1 MAKQKYT
8 KDTTKVVPDGF
19 TGAGNHQV
27 GRVNRRSSRKD
38 YKSGASTEAL
48 AVYEYISKQTK
59 DSRKAASEYL
69 SDMKFEHKR
78 KKNSSK
84 K

>member
-1 MAKQKYT
+1 MAKTKYT
-8 KDTTKVVPDGF
+8 KDTTKIVPDGF

-38 YKSGASTEAL
+38 YKSGASNEAL
-48 AVYEYISKQTK
+48 AVYESISKQTK
-59 DSRKAASEYL
+59 DSRSAANEYL
-69 SDMKFEHKR
+69 SDMKFEHAR
-78 KKNSSK
+78 KKRTNK